1 MHREKNSKTNK
12 ITSPR
17 LLVNKRKMGFAGDI
31 STFVGVQINQWPD
44 QDRCGYKT
52 RISVRHHHFHWGSIP
67 IPASVCFSLR
77 TKKFEIEKRTV
88 YLSTENHYI
97 EQV

>member
-1 MHREKNSKTNK
+1 MGVLRE
-12 ITSPR
+12 ISP
-17 LLVNKRKMGFAGDI
+17 LAWD
-31 STFVGVQINQWPD
+31 P
-44 QDRCGYKT
+44 
-52 RISVRHHHFHWGSIP
+52 IP
-67 IPASVCFSLR
+67 IPASVCFSLG